1 MRNPSQKGA
10 FFSSNHV
17 ADSLI
22 LADIHGK
29 TDGGSCVGWVGGGE
43 STSVNPQSSRQDPA
57 VSDDRLS
64 TR

>member
-29 TDGGSCVGWVGGGE
+29 TDGGSCGGGE
-43 STSVNPQSSRQDPA
+43 KSTSVNPQSSRQDPA
-57 VSDDRLS
+57 VSDDRV
-64 TR
+64 